1 MGLWYWITEEFK
13 ALGLRCVAFGPE
25 FWLVAPIML
34 GLIVI
39 AVIVGRDICGGG
51 RK

>member
-13 ALGLRCVAFGPE
+13 ALGLRCVAHGPE
-25 FWLVAPIML
+25 FWLVAPLGVGVAIMSAL
-34 GLIVI
+34 
-39 AVIVGRDICGGG
+39 AARDIWRGG